1 VSRWDRLAGAIA
13 LLFAVLPLWV
23 SRHLPMVDLPQ
34 HLHLIS
40 VLHRIDDPTTI
51 YPKLF
56 AVRAELTPYL
66 GYYYAVSFLNWLL
79 PIEVANKLFLSA
91 YVIGMPLGLA
101 FLLRSLGRPS
111 WPSLLAVPFAYGDSF
126 AWGFVNYCS
135 ALPLAFFSCG
145 LVVRA
150 ISDQQRRRA
159 WAIWLA
165 VTLVLTLLF
174 HVQVFAFV
182 VLAFLAL
189 LLTPRPP
196 EDARSVSSFGSG
208 GHVTRHGSAI
218 PEGAGR
224 SPNVPAQD
232 RNSVS
237 SFGPGRA
244 KSIHTSASSG
254 QVASEAP
261 AAHGVE
267 MPPATKATTF
277 DSQRWRALLAVRVP
291 SLLAALP
298 AAVLF
303 AVWVVGR
310 VGQPT
315 EVEYGAPWKAWGPLL
330 SSSNLSFKS
339 FTQNREEF
347 FAVLANM
354 LRDGSDRYALY
365 AVGIA
370 AAAAVVLG
378 AWPAM
383 RQATGEG
390 PIERWRILGLGAIAL
405 ALYFLLPFDIRGYM
419 YYLNTRY
426 AHLAAALLVCAVPP
440 LRAAAG
446 RILGAAAVACAI
458 LLGLVLAQGFT
469 SFGREAA
476 AVDRLAPSCP
486 PAALIMGLIFNPSSA
501 VVRHPVY
508 LHSAATLALERGGAT
523 NFSFARTQHSP
534 IRYRGSPPPT
544 FPSEWRPDQFDFAR
558 QGGAYDAFLVRGAAP
573 AQIFGP
579 LLGSQLEPADQAD
592 SFHLV
597 RRR

>member
-1 VSRWDRLAGAIA
+1 MIRWDRLTRVAYAIA
-13 LLFAVLPLWV
+13 LLFVVLPLW
-23 SRHLPMVDLPQ
+23 STTHLPMVDLPQ

-66 GYYYAVSFLNWLL
+66 GYYYGVSFLNWFL
-79 PIEVANKLFLSA
+79 PLEVANQLFLAA
-91 YVIGMPLGLA
+91 YVVGLPLGLA

-150 ISDQQRRRA
+150 ISDQHRRRA

-182 VLAFLAL
+182 ALAFLAL
-189 LLTPRPP
+189 LLTTRAP
-196 EDARSVSSFGSG
+196 EDR
-208 GHVTRHGSAI
+208 
-218 PEGAGR
+218 
-224 SPNVPAQD
+224 D
-232 RNSVS
+232 SVS

-244 KSIHTSASSG
+244 KSIHTSPNSR
-254 QVASEAP
+254 QVPSETP
-261 AAHGVE
+261 PDDGVE
-267 MPPATKATTF
+267 LAHAVKAIF
-277 DSQRWRALLAVRVP
+277 DSQRWRELLAVRVP
-291 SLLAALP
+291 ALLATVP
-298 AAVLF
+298 SAALF

-339 FTQNREEF
+339 FAQNREEL

-354 LRDGSDRYALY
+354 LRNGSDRYALY
-365 AVGIA
+365 GVGIA

-383 RQATGEG
+383 RQPTSEG
-390 PIERWRILGLGAIAL
+390 PIERWRILGLGVIAL
-405 ALYFLLPFDIRGYM
+405 SLYFLLPFDIRGYM

-458 LLGLVLAQGFT
+458 LLGLVLAQGFS
-469 SFGREAA
+469 SFDQEAA
-476 AVDRLAPSCP
+476 AIDRLAPSCP
-486 PAALIMGLIFNPSSA
+486 PKPLIMGLIFHPFSA

-508 LHSAATLALERGGAT
+508 LHSAATLALDRGGAT

-558 QGGAYDAFLVRGAAP
+558 QGGAYDAFLVRGVAP

-579 LLGSQLEPADQAD
+579 LLGSQLELAGQAD
-592 SFHLV
+592 GFHLV

>member
-1 VSRWDRLAGAIA
+1 MKRWDRLAGAIA

-56 AVRAELTPYL
+56 AVRTELTPYL

-79 PIEVANKLFLSA
+79 PIEAANKLFLSV
-91 YVIGMPLGLA
+91 YVIGMQLSLA

-111 WPSLLAVPFAYGDSF
+111 WPSLLTLPFAYGDSF

-135 ALPLAFFSCG
+135 ALPLAFVSCG
-145 LVVRA
+145 LLVRSIA
-150 ISDQQRRRA
+150 DPSRRKV
-159 WAIWLA
+159 WALA
-165 VTLVLTLLF
+165 LAATLVLTLLF

-182 VLAFLAL
+182 ALAFVGL
-189 LLTPRPP
+189 LLTTRAP
-196 EDARSVSSFGSG
+196 EDRD
-208 GHVTRHGSAI
+208 T
-218 PEGAGR
+218 
-224 SPNVPAQD
+224 
-232 RNSVS
+232 VS

-244 KSIHTSASSG
+244 KSIHTSARSG
-254 QVASEAP
+254 QVASEPP
-261 AAHGVE
+261 AAHDVE
-267 MPPATKATTF
+267 LPPVTRPTTF
-277 DSQRWRALLAVRVP
+277 DSQRWRQLLAVRVP
-291 SLLAALP
+291 ALLAAVP
-298 AAVLF
+298 SAALF

-310 VGQPT
+310 VGQPA

-330 SSSNLSFKS
+330 SPSNLSFMS
-339 FTQNREEF
+339 FAQNRDEF

-354 LRDGSDRYALY
+354 LRDGSDRYAVY
-365 AVGIA
+365 GVGIV

-378 AWPAM
+378 AWPAL
-383 RQATGEG
+383 RQSTGEG
-390 PIERWRILGLGAIAL
+390 PLERWRILGLGVIAL

-426 AHLAAALLVCAVPP
+426 AHLAVALLVCAVPP
-440 LRAAAG
+440 LRTSAG

-458 LLGLVLAQGFT
+458 LLGLVLARGFA
-469 SFGREAA
+469 SFDREAA
-476 AVDRLAPSCP
+476 AVDRLGPSCP

-523 NFSFARTQHSP
+523 NFSFARTPHSP

-558 QGGAYDAFLVRGAAP
+558 QGGAYDAFLVRGVAP
-573 AQIFGP
+573 EQIFGR
-579 LLGSQLEPADQAD
+579 LLGSQLELAGRADG
-592 SFHLV
+592 FHLV

>member
-1 VSRWDRLAGAIA
+1 M
-13 LLFAVLPLWV
+13 LPLW
-23 SRHLPMVDLPQ
+23 STTHLPMVDLPQ

-66 GYYYAVSFLNWLL
+66 GYYYAVSFLNWFL
-79 PIEVANKLFLSA
+79 PIEVANQVFLTA
-91 YVIGMPLGLA
+91 YVVGFPLGLA

-145 LVVRA
+145 LIVRA
-150 ISDQQRRRA
+150 ISDQHRRRA

-182 VLAFLAL
+182 ALAFLAL
-189 LLTPRPP
+189 LLTTRAP
-196 EDARSVSSFGSG
+196 EDPR
-208 GHVTRHGSAI
+208 
-218 PEGAGR
+218 
-224 SPNVPAQD
+224 
-232 RNSVS
+232 SVS

-244 KSIHTSASSG
+244 KSIHTSGSSG
-254 QVASEAP
+254 RLTSEAP
-261 AAHGVE
+261 SDPDVE
-267 MPPATKATTF
+267 IPRATRPTTYHL
-277 DSQRWRALLAVRVP
+277 QRWRELLAVRVP
-291 SLLAALP
+291 ALVAAVP
-298 AAVLF
+298 SAVLF

-330 SSSNLSFKS
+330 SPSNLSFKS
-339 FTQNREEF
+339 FAQNRDEL

-354 LRDGSDRYALY
+354 LRDGSDRYAVY
-365 AVGIA
+365 GVGIA

-378 AWPAM
+378 AWPAQ
-383 RQATGEG
+383 RQPTSEG
-390 PIERWRILGLGAIAL
+390 PIERWRILGLGVIAL

-440 LRAAAG
+440 LRA
-446 RILGAAAVACAI
+446 GA
-458 LLGLVLAQGFT
+458 
-469 SFGREAA
+469 
-476 AVDRLAPSCP
+476 
-486 PAALIMGLIFNPSSA
+486 
-501 VVRHPVY
+501 
-508 LHSAATLALERGGAT
+508 
-523 NFSFARTQHSP
+523 
-534 IRYRGSPPPT
+534 
-544 FPSEWRPDQFDFAR
+544 
-558 QGGAYDAFLVRGAAP
+558 
-573 AQIFGP
+573 
-579 LLGSQLEPADQAD
+579 
-592 SFHLV
+592 
-597 RRR
+597 

>member
-111 WPSLLAVPFAYGDSF
+111 WPSLLALPFAYGDSF

-145 LVVRA
+145 LAVRA

-159 WAIWLA
+159 WAVWLA

-182 VLAFLAL
+182 ALAFLAL
-189 LLTPRPP
+189 LLTTRAP
-196 EDARSVSSFGSG
+196 EDP
-208 GHVTRHGSAI
+208 H
-218 PEGAGR
+218 
-224 SPNVPAQD
+224 
-232 RNSVS
+232 SVS

-244 KSIHTSASSG
+244 KSIHTSASTQ
-254 QVASEAP
+254 QVASEGP
-261 AAHGVE
+261 AARGAE
-267 MPPATKATTF
+267 PRAMSATF
-277 DSQRWRALLAVRVP
+277 DSQRWRELLVVRVP

-339 FTQNREEF
+339 FAQNRDEL

-378 AWPAM
+378 AWQAM

-405 ALYFLLPFDIRGYM
+405 SLYFLLPFDIRGYM

-458 LLGLVLAQGFT
+458 MLGLVLAQGFA

-573 AQIFGP
+573 AQVFGP
-579 LLGSQLEPADQAD
+579 LLGSQLELAGRADG
-592 SFHLV
+592 FHLV

>member
-1 VSRWDRLAGAIA
+1 MSRWDRPAGAIA

-23 SRHLPMVDLPQ
+23 SGHLPMVDLPQ

-79 PIEVANKLFLSA
+79 PIELANKLFLSA

-111 WPSLLAVPFAYGDSF
+111 WPSLLALPFAYGDSF

-135 ALPLAFFSCG
+135 ALPLAFVSCG
-145 LVVRA
+145 LLVRSVA
-150 ISDQQRRRA
+150 DRRRRKL
-159 WAIWLA
+159 WALA
-165 VTLVLTLLF
+165 LAATLVLTLLF

-182 VLAFLAL
+182 ALAFLAL
-189 LLTPRPP
+189 LLTTRAPDNR
-196 EDARSVSSFGSG
+196 DTVSSY
-208 GHVTRHGSAI
+208 
-218 PEGAGR
+218 
-224 SPNVPAQD
+224 VP
-232 RNSVS
+232 
-237 SFGPGRA
+237 PRA
-244 KSIHTSASSG
+244 KTRHTSATRQGAG
-254 QVASEAP
+254 QSPLLETSQGGVTPRTWRQLLGPRTP
-261 AAHGVE
+261 A
-267 MPPATKATTF
+267 
-277 DSQRWRALLAVRVP
+277 
-291 SLLAALP
+291 LLAALP
-298 AAVLF
+298 AAALF
-303 AVWVVGR
+303 AVWVLGR

-339 FTQNREEF
+339 FAQNRDEL
-347 FAVLANM
+347 FAVLANA

-365 AVGIA
+365 AVAIA
-370 AAAAVVLG
+370 AAASVVLG
-378 AWPAM
+378 AWPAT
-383 RQATGEG
+383 RLRTGEG
-390 PIERWRILGLGAIAL
+390 PVERWRILGLAAIAL
-405 ALYFLLPFDIRGYM
+405 SLYFLLPFDIRGYM

-440 LRAAAG
+440 LR
-446 RILGAAAVACAI
+446 GAAARVLTAVSAGCAI
-458 LLGLVLAQGFT
+458 LLGITLAQGFA

-476 AVDRLAPSCP
+476 ALDRLAPSCP
-486 PAALIMGLIFNPSSA
+486 PASLIMGLIFNPFSA

-544 FPSEWRPDQFDFAR
+544 FPSEWHPEQFDFAR
-558 QGGAYDAFLVRGAAP
+558 QGGAYDAFLVRGVAP

-579 LLGSQLEPADQAD
+579 LLGAQLELAGQAD
-592 SFHLV
+592 GFHLI